1 MSDVSKRLLTSRWVW
16 VWVGALV
23 IFLAGLAFGAG
34 GASSGGEQD
43 CRPASSAVTEPV
55 RR

>member
-43 CRPASSAVTEPV
+43 CRPSSAVTEQV
-55 RR
+55 QR

>member
-16 VWVGALV
+16 VCVGALV

-34 GASSGGEQD
+34 GAGGEQD

-55 RR
+55 RQ